1 MIEVLHFYIYSFTVI
16 MSYCIAFN
24 ENLFYLYLVQAC
36 YVLLGGSLHVQY
48 PLDQN
53 FRIKFLLGKIF
64 CLGLQSITKKPVHEH
79 EHLAEFEVWCLIL
92 LSHHEVLG
100 ITYLPLLAYEIN
112 PFNLS
117 FVRLSKLISG
127 IGLSNQCPS
136 TSWWLSR
143 ITIKLQLAV

>member
-1 MIEVLHFYIYSFTVI
+1 MKISFI
-16 MSYCIAFN
+16 LC
-24 ENLFYLYLVQAC
+24 LVQAC

-79 EHLAEFEVWCLIL
+79 EHLAEFEVWFLIL

-100 ITYLPLLAYEIN
+100 ITYLPLLTYEIN

-127 IGLSNQCPS
+127 IGLSNLVWFLAPHDDSVELPS
-136 TSWWLSR
+136 NF
-143 ITIKLQLAV
+143 KLQFSFV

>member
-1 MIEVLHFYIYSFTVI
+1 MNEVLHFYIYSFIVI

-24 ENLFYLYLVQAC
+24 ENLFYLMFGTSMLCSSRWFIAC
-36 YVLLGGSLHVQY
+36 A
-48 PLDQN
+48 
-53 FRIKFLLGKIF
+53 IKFLLVKIF

-100 ITYLPLLAYEIN
+100 ITCLPLLAYEIN
-112 PFNLS
+112 PSNLS

-127 IGLSNQCPS
+127 IGMSNLVWFLAPHDDSVALPS
-136 TSWWLSR
+136 NFN
-143 ITIKLQLAV
+143 LQFSFV